1 MQLRTKEKVRGPLS
15 GVRRGWLKVSCQ
27 SVLPG
32 VDHVAMT
39 VSSWPLEKVSE
50 AYTHICLLLYFFLL
64 FFYIHN
70 NFERRKMKILTRVN
84 KMKKHYYR
92 NHSKSLVIREV
103 QIKMTLRFQV
113 TSIWHAK
120 ILTYTDST
128 CWQGCGEKGTF
139 LHCWG
144 EWKLVKTTQEINL
157 EVPQKIENI
166 SAWRSR
172 FTTLGY
178 KPKRCPTIPRGYI
191 FHYVHRSLVC
201 DTLMLEKTPDDPE
214 QKNGYRK

>member
-1 MQLRTKEKVRGPLS
+1 MVEVIYYFLNLLQKLRPQWWRSLKHSQMGGKQEEATWCKTGLRCRLRTKEKVS
-15 GVRRGWLKVSCQ
+15 GTMSRVRRGWLKVSCQ

-70 NFERRKMKILTRVN
+70 NFEWRKKKILTRVN

-113 TSIWHAK
+113 TSIWNAK
-120 ILTYTDST
+120 I
-128 CWQGCGEKGTF
+128 
-139 LHCWG
+139 
-144 EWKLVKTTQEINL
+144 
-157 EVPQKIENI
+157 
-166 SAWRSR
+166 
-172 FTTLGY
+172 
-178 KPKRCPTIPRGYI
+178 
-191 FHYVHRSLVC
+191 
-201 DTLMLEKTPDDPE
+201 
-214 QKNGYRK
+214 